1 MIKQNL
7 KAISLAA
14 IIGLTTSCGGGGGT
28 STTAQTNLN
37 KAQSA
42 QVLKDNGA
50 SLVSN
55 PTTPT
60 FWNLTTNENVNTP
73 TATITYS
80 QLDDSKCDIYSGGN
94 LGQFSVL
101 NCDSDAG
108 LMTTEATPTIY
119 VSAGDVSNLQSLGNN
134 EKVVQVINENMTQ
147 EDLEARL
154 SEIQSGNVKVQ
165 GEPIQYFLNPSGIE
179 GTIQDYNSRFGKNST
194 SAEFFFGTNSSALT
208 NANLVDLAGTTQ
220 ENKAI
225 DYVGSPTNTITI
237 LFPNSPNL
245 ANGLFTIV
253 NPNTLEVIGLVRN
266 QVTKNGK
273 ICDETSQFYSPT
285 SDSCHNN

>member
-1 MIKQNL
+1 MKQNL

-14 IIGLTTSCGGGGGT
+14 IIGLTTSCGGGGT
-28 STTAQTNLN
+28 PTATTTNLN

-42 QVLKDNGA
+42 QVLTDNGA

-55 PTTPT
+55 PATPT

-80 QLDDSKCDIYSGGN
+80 QLDDSKCDTYSGGN

-134 EKVVQVINENMTQ
+134 GKVVQVINENMTQ

-154 SEIQSGNVKVQ
+154 SEIQGGNVKVQ
-165 GEPIQYFLNPSGIE
+165 GEPIQYAIDSNDLGGWNNTYTNIFGK
-179 GTIQDYNSRFGKNST
+179 GTIS
-194 SAEFFFGTNSSALT
+194 SAFFFGTNSSAPT
-208 NANLVDLAGTTQ
+208 NANLVDLAGNIQ

-225 DYVGSPTNTITI
+225 DYVGSPTNTFTI
-237 LFPNSPNL
+237 SSPNSPNL
-245 ANGLFTIV
+245 PNGLFTIV
-253 NPNTLEVIGLVRN
+253 NPNTNEVIGLVRN
-266 QVTKNGK
+266 QVRKNGK
-273 ICDETSQFYSPT
+273 ICDENSQFYTPST
-285 SDSCHNN
+285 DSCENN

>member
-1 MIKQNL
+1 MKQNL

-14 IIGLTTSCGGGGGT
+14 IIGLTTSCGGGGT
-28 STTAQTNLN
+28 STATTTNLN
-37 KAQSA
+37 RAQSA
-42 QVLKDNGA
+42 QVLTDNGA

-55 PTTPT
+55 PATPT
-60 FWNLTTNENVNTP
+60 FWNLTTNGNVNTP
-73 TATITYS
+73 TAIITYS
-80 QLDDSKCDIYSGGN
+80 QLDNSECDTYSGGN

-134 EKVVQVINENMTQ
+134 EKVVEVISENMTQ

-179 GTIQDYNSRFGKNST
+179 GTTQDYNSTFGKNST
-194 SAEFFFGTNSSALT
+194 SAEFFFGTNSSAPT
-208 NANLVDLAGTTQ
+208 NANLVDFAGITQ

-225 DYVGSPTNTITI
+225 DYVGSPTNTIRI
-237 LFPNSPNL
+237 LFPISPNL

-253 NPNTLEVIGLVRN
+253 NPDTLEVMGLVRKE
-266 QVTKNGK
+266 VRKNGK
-273 ICDETSQFYSPT
+273 ICDETSQFYSPI
-285 SDSCHNN
+285 SDTCNNN